1 MIAALIRQRATV
13 YLVVVATA
21 VFGLLTYLSLPR
33 EAAPDVDIPI
43 VMVTTAYIGVS
54 PEDIESLIT
63 VPLENELSGLK
74 DLKKLESTSAEGV
87 SLIMLE
93 FEPEVK
99 IEDVLQRIRDRVS
112 TAEAKL
118 PDEAEDTEIT
128 EISVAEFPIMIVTIA
143 GPADELELKRLGEN
157 LEDEIGRISGVL
169 EASLS
174 GGRTREVR
182 VQVDPYRLQHYN
194 LALDDVVMAVSSE
207 NVNIPG
213 GDVRAREA
221 NFLLRVPGDFE
232 NPVDLEKVAIARVG
246 DRPVFLT
253 DVAKVVDGFQ
263 DRETYARMNGQPAVS
278 IAVKKRTGSNIL
290 EIAESVKKVATE
302 HSKSWPEGVEFRV
315 LGDESRFIRDIVGEL
330 ENGIITALILVVGI
344 IVFFLGIR
352 NSLFIAVSI
361 PLSMLLGMVV
371 IWTLGI
377 TLNMI
382 VLFSLILALG
392 MLVDNGIV
400 LVENIYRHL
409 EEGKSLYEASVQ
421 GANEVALAVT
431 ASTMTTVAAFVP
443 LLFWT
448 GIMGQ
453 FMGYLP
459 KTVVIILLC
468 SLVVALFV
476 LPVLTSTLMRSRP
489 VAAGGKRDRDSATM
503 AAYRSLL
510 EWCIR
515 HRYATTGLMLAT
527 LVGTVVA
534 YGELGTGL
542 EFFPDVEPD
551 RATITVRAPD
561 GTDVEST
568 DRIVRRVEA
577 IVAREPNVDVYVAE
591 TGVAAS
597 GHFGGAQ
604 SAANQARLTIDFLP
618 HRTKAKPGDEV
629 RTEDT
634 RQTIDRL
641 RHAVQEIPGAEIV
654 VEKERMGP
662 PVGEPVAVEV
672 SGEDFHEVGRIASQV
687 RRDIAAVPG
696 VTDLSDNY
704 RVGRPEM
711 RIEIDRGA
719 AKRIGASTQR
729 VAGTIRTAV
738 AGNVAS
744 KLRDGEDEYDIR
756 VELSPEYRNDLQSI
770 LALRVPGDSAGPGT
784 PAVPL
789 SAVASYDLAGGS
801 GSIRHI
807 DQDLVV
813 TIAGDVEEG
822 FNEDSVRQAVKQ
834 RLDELQPNL
843 PGGYHLRLG
852 GADDE
857 QQKTQL
863 FLRNAFL
870 VSIALIALVLVSQFN
885 RYDLPLIILF
895 SVILSLV
902 GVLWGLIIT
911 RTPFGVVMTGLG
923 VISLAG
929 VVVNNAIVLL
939 DYVEKL
945 KEWGKSTHEALVE
958 AGMTRFR
965 PVMLTAVTTI
975 LGLVPMAV
983 GMNINYRQLTVLFGG
998 TSAEWWGPMA
1008 VAVIFGLAFATVLTL
1023 VQVPVMYSI
1032 IEDGRSVLGRAFGK
1046 SPEAK
1051 SPPTQPRASGAE

>member
-13 YLVVVATA
+13 YLIVVVVTI
-21 VFGLLTYLSLPR
+21 FGLLTYASLPR

-43 VMVTTAYIGVS
+43 VMVTTPYIGVS

-63 VPLENELSGLK
+63 VPLENELTGLK

-93 FEPEVK
+93 FEPEVE

-112 TAEAKL
+112 TAESKL
-118 PDEAEDTEIT
+118 PNEAEDTEIT
-128 EISVAEFPIMIVTIA
+128 EISVSEFPIMIVAIA
-143 GPADELELKRLGEN
+143 GPVDELELKRLGES
-157 LEDEIGRISGVL
+157 LEDEIGRIPGVL
-169 EASLS
+169 EADLS
-174 GGRTREVR
+174 GGRTREIR

-194 LALDDVVMAVSSE
+194 LSLDDVVGAVSSE

-213 GDVRAREA
+213 GDVRAHEA

-232 NPVDLEKVAIARVG
+232 APQDLERVAIARVG
-246 DRPVFLT
+246 NRPVFLT
-253 DVAKVVDGFQ
+253 DVGRIVDGFE

-290 EIAESVKKVATE
+290 EIADAVKATAAE
-302 HSKSWPEGVEFRV
+302 QAERWPEGVEFRV
-315 LGDESRFIRDIVGEL
+315 LGDESRFIRDIVSEL
-330 ENGIITALILVVGI
+330 ENGIITALILVVSV

-371 IWTLGI
+371 IWTIGD

-409 EEGKSLYEASVQ
+409 EEGKGLFDASVE
-421 GANEVALAVT
+421 GTNEVALAVV
-431 ASTMTTVAAFVP
+431 ASTLTTVAAFAP

-468 SLVVALFV
+468 SLVVAVFV
-476 LPVLTSTLMRSRP
+476 LPVLTSTLMRRRRMESRRSGAASP
-489 VAAGGKRDRDSATM
+489 VMT
-503 AAYRSLL
+503 AYRRLL

-515 HRYATTGLMLAT
+515 HRYLTTGAMLAA
-527 LVGTVVA
+527 LFGTMVA
-534 YGELGTGL
+534 YGALGHGL

-561 GTDVEST
+561 GTDVEAT
-568 DRIVRRVEA
+568 DRIVRRIEG

-604 SAANQARLTIDFLP
+604 SAANQARLTLDFLP
-618 HRTKAKPGDEV
+618 HRTKAKPGDSI

-641 RHAVQEIPGAEIV
+641 RHEVQEIPGAEIV

-662 PVGEPVAVEV
+662 PVGDPVAVEV
-672 SGEDFHEVGRIASQV
+672 SGEDFHEVGRIASSV
-687 RRDIAAVPG
+687 RREIATVPG

-729 VAGTIRTAV
+729 VASTIRTAV

-756 VELSPEYRNDLQSI
+756 VELGPEHRNDLQSI
-770 LALRVPGDSAGPGT
+770 LALRVPGDAEGPGT

-789 SAVASYDLAGGS
+789 SAVASYELAGGS

-813 TIAGDVEEG
+813 TISGDVEEG
-822 FNEDSVRQAVKQ
+822 FNEDAVRQAVRQ
-834 RLDELQPNL
+834 RLTELQPDL
-843 PGGYHLRLG
+843 KQGYHLRLG

-857 QQKTQL
+857 QMKTQL
-863 FLRNAFL
+863 FLRNAFF
-870 VSIALIALVLVSQFN
+870 VAIALIALVLVSQFN

-895 SVILSLV
+895 SVVLSLV

-911 RTPFGVVMTGLG
+911 RTPFGIVMTGLG

-929 VVVNNAIVLL
+929 VVVNNSIVLL

-945 KEWGKSTHEALVE
+945 RERGRAVHDALVE

-965 PVMLTAVTTI
+965 PVLLTAVTTI
-975 LGLVPMAV
+975 LGLVPMAI
-983 GMNINYRQLTVLFGG
+983 GMNINYRQLTVMFGG

-1008 VAVIFGLAFATVLTL
+1008 NAVIFGLAFATVLTL
-1023 VQVPVMYSI
+1023 IQVPVMYSI
-1032 IEDGRSVLGRAFGK
+1032 IEDLRRVFSRLAGTTSSAAT
-1046 SPEAK
+1046 E
-1051 SPPTQPRASGAE
+1051 PRPSNAE